1 MSYKITLIPGD
12 GIGPEIT
19 DSVKGCL
26 DALGVD
32 VEWETALAGEPALAK
47 YGSLLPK
54 DTLESIRRN
63 KIAIKGPITTP
74 VGKGFR
80 SINVA
85 LRQEL
90 DLYAC
95 LRPSRYIEGTK
106 SNNPGVDIVIVREN
120 SEDLYAGVELKE
132 EDPRTEDI
140 INRINAVSDKKIR
153 QGSALTLKPISKFA
167 SSRIIRFAFELA
179 RRDKRKK
186 VTCVHKAN
194 IMKYTDG
201 LFLRTFKDIAPAYP
215 DIESEDIIVDNLAM
229 QLVIRP
235 QQFDVLVL
243 PNLYGDIMSDLCAG
257 LVGGLGLAAGAN
269 IGDDLAVF
277 EPVHGSAPKY
287 AGKNKVNPTATI
299 LSAGLMLK
307 YLGLPRKAKILEQA
321 VFSVIKEGKNV
332 TYDLK
337 PNRDDPTAV
346 GTKEYTQA
354 VKNKIKELSAEIN
367 G

>member
-1 MSYKITLIPGD
+1 MKYTITLIPGD

-19 DSVKGCL
+19 DAVRECFS
-26 DALGVD
+26 ALGMD
-32 VEWETALAGEPALAK
+32 VKWDIALAGEPALKK
-47 YGSLLPK
+47 YGSLLPRE
-54 DTLESIRRN
+54 TIASIKKN
-63 KIAIKGPITTP
+63 KVALKGPITTP

-95 LRPSRYIEGTK
+95 VRPAHYIEGTK
-106 SNNPGVDIVIVREN
+106 ANNPGVDIIIVREN

-132 EDPRTEDI
+132 AEAQTEDI
-140 INRINAVSDKKIR
+140 IDRINAVSDKKIR
-153 QGSALTLKPISKFA
+153 KGSALSLKPISRFA
-167 SSRIIRFAFELA
+167 SERIVRFAFALA
-179 RRDKRKK
+179 KREGRRK
-186 VTCVHKAN
+186 VTCGHKAN
-194 IMKYTDG
+194 IMKCTDG
-201 LFLRTFKDIAPAYP
+201 LFLETFAEVSRRYP
-215 DIESEDIIVDNLAM
+215 DIEAQDIIIDNLAM
-229 QLVIRP
+229 QLVMRP

-269 IGDDLAVF
+269 IGEDLAIF

-287 AGKNKVNPTATI
+287 AGKNKVNPTAAI
-299 LSAGLMLK
+299 LSGGLMLK
-307 YLGLPRKAKILEQA
+307 YLGENKKAKQLEEA
-321 VFSVIKEGKNV
+321 VFSVIKQGKEV

-337 PNRDDPTAV
+337 PTRDDPTAV

-354 VKNKIKELSAEIN
+354 IVREIKN